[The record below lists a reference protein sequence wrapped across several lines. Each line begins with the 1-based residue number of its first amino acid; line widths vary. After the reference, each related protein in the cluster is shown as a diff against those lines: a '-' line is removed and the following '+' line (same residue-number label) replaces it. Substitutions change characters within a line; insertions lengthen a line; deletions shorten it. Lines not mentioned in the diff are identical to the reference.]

1 MQSITESLNKQQ
13 AQAVTAEPKSALILA
28 GAGSGKT
35 RVLTS
40 RIAYLLQQNMAHP
53 SEILAVTFTN
63 KAAKEMLARLQN
75 MIPINPRAMWVG
87 TFHGLCNRLLR
98 LHHQEAGLPA
108 TFAILDMSDQL
119 GVIKRVMKAN
129 GIDTEEFKPREVQN
143 FINRCKEEGKR
154 ASEVYSKFSKD
165 KAYIQIYAMYEAVLQ
180 REGACDFAELLL
192 RAYELLSRNEMIRH
206 HYQERF
212 RFILVDEFQDTNVL
226 QYEWLKLLAGLGE
239 KNPPNAVFAVGDDD
253 QSIYAFR
260 GANVGNMMSF
270 VQEFRI
276 REPIRLEQ
284 NYRSQGNILDAAN
297 ALISNNSERMGKN
310 LWTDA
315 GKGEKIR
322 ANRSDNDFDEARFVC
337 STIQEYIDKGVSPKD
352 IAILYRSNAQSRLFE
367 TELTRRGIP
376 FMVYGGLRFFDRAE
390 IKNAMAYMRL
400 AENPSDDSAFLRVVN
415 VPARGIGAKSI
426 ENLLDFATTNG
437 ISLFESMQYIRG
449 AAAAKFAAFKE
460 IIDTLRVAKDE
471 MPLPAFVDFTVEKSG
486 LKNMYE
492 MDPNGSERIENL
504 QELTSAAQGF
514 IKEEAIDTENSDG
527 TAVENLSALAGFV
540 SHASLEAGENQAQVG
555 QDAVQLMTVH
565 ASKGLEFDIV
575 FITGLEEDM
584 FPHFRSKNDK
594 KALQEERRLMYVAIT
609 RARKEL
615 YLTLAEERMLQGRTF
630 SSYPS
635 SFLTEIPGET
645 LKWLSRN
652 PFESRYEV
660 EDEDSWG
667 SRSGSSKNYSSP
679 YRNSSYGGSTKPS
692 GHRFASNVPEWAKGI
707 IETKKEKLQTQ
718 KIRAKQN
725 SNSPYKAGI
734 NINHEKFGSGVIL
747 DTQGA
752 GDDMVLIVKFKT
764 GGIKNLLARIAG
776 KKITIL

>member
-426 ENLLDFATTNG
+426 ENLVDFATTNG

-492 MDPNGSERIENL
+492 MDASNGSERIENL

-615 YLTLAEERMLQGRTF
+615 YLTLAEATYAAGTTF

-635 SFLTEIPGET
+635 SFLTEIPGRDTQVAEQKSVRVSLRSRGRGLLGKPLRVEQKLFKSLSQFFLRRIYKT
-645 LKWLSRN
+645 VQLDSLQMFLNGRRELLKR
-652 PFESRYEV
+652 RK
-660 EDEDSWG
+660 
-667 SRSGSSKNYSSP
+667 KNFRLRKYVLNRILILP
-679 YRNSSYGGSTKPS
+679 
-692 GHRFASNVPEWAKGI
+692 I
-707 IETKKEKLQTQ
+707 
-718 KIRAKQN
+718 KQ
-725 SNSPYKAGI
+725 ALI
-734 NINHEKFGSGVIL
+734 FNHEKFGPGVIL

-752 GDDMVLIVKFKT
+752 GDDM
-764 GGIKNLLARIAG
+764 GRS
-776 KKITIL
+776 

>member
-1 MQSITESLNKQQ
+1 ME
-13 AQAVTAEPKSALILA
+13 
-28 GAGSGKT
+28 
-35 RVLTS
+35 
-40 RIAYLLQQNMAHP
+40 RI
-53 SEILAVTFTN
+53 
-63 KAAKEMLARLQN
+63 
-75 MIPINPRAMWVG
+75 
-87 TFHGLCNRLLR
+87 
-98 LHHQEAGLPA
+98 
-108 TFAILDMSDQL
+108 
-119 GVIKRVMKAN
+119 
-129 GIDTEEFKPREVQN
+129 
-143 FINRCKEEGKR
+143 
-154 ASEVYSKFSKD
+154 
-165 KAYIQIYAMYEAVLQ
+165 
-180 REGACDFAELLL
+180 
-192 RAYELLSRNEMIRH
+192 
-206 HYQERF
+206 
-212 RFILVDEFQDTNVL
+212 
-226 QYEWLKLLAGLGE
+226 
-239 KNPPNAVFAVGDDD
+239 
-253 QSIYAFR
+253 
-260 GANVGNMMSF
+260 
-270 VQEFRI
+270 
-276 REPIRLEQ
+276 
-284 NYRSQGNILDAAN
+284 
-297 ALISNNSERMGKN
+297 
-310 LWTDA
+310 
-315 GKGEKIR
+315 
-322 ANRSDNDFDEARFVC
+322 
-337 STIQEYIDKGVSPKD
+337 
-352 IAILYRSNAQSRLFE
+352 
-367 TELTRRGIP
+367 
-376 FMVYGGLRFFDRAE
+376 
-390 IKNAMAYMRL
+390 
-400 AENPSDDSAFLRVVN
+400 
-415 VPARGIGAKSI
+415 
-426 ENLLDFATTNG
+426 TTNG

-449 AAAAKFAAFKE
+449 AAANKFAAFKE

-527 TAVENLSALAGFV
+527 TAVENLPALAGFV

-635 SFLTEIPGET
+635 SFLTEIPAET

-667 SRSGSSKNYSSP
+667 SRSGSSKNYSSS
-679 YRNSSYGGSTKPS
+679 YRNSSFGGSTKPS
-692 GHRFASNVPEWAKGI
+692 GHRFASNVPEWARGI

-725 SNSPYKAGI
+725 SDSPFKAGI
-734 NINHEKFGSGVIL
+734 NINHEKFGPGVIL

-752 GDDMVLIVKFKT
+752 GDDLVLIVKFKT

>member
-98 LHHQEAGLPA
+98 LHHQEAGLPS

-129 GIDTEEFKPREVQN
+129 GIDTEEFKAREVQN

-276 REPIRLEQ
+276 GEPIRLEQ

-337 STIQEYIDKGVSPKD
+337 STIQEYIDKGVSPED

-426 ENLLDFATTNG
+426 ENLVDFATTNG

-449 AAAAKFAAFKE
+449 AAANKFAAFKE

-492 MDPNGSERIENL
+492 LDPNGSERIENL

-652 PFESRYEV
+652 PFESRYEA

-667 SRSGSSKNYSSP
+667 SRSGSNKNYSSS

-707 IETKKEKLQTQ
+707 IETKKEKLQTK

-725 SNSPYKAGI
+725 SDSPYKAGI
-734 NINHEKFGSGVIL
+734 NINHEKFGPGVIL

>member
-1 MQSITESLNKQQ
+1 M
-13 AQAVTAEPKSALILA
+13 
-28 GAGSGKT
+28 
-35 RVLTS
+35 
-40 RIAYLLQQNMAHP
+40 
-53 SEILAVTFTN
+53 
-63 KAAKEMLARLQN
+63 
-75 MIPINPRAMWVG
+75 
-87 TFHGLCNRLLR
+87 
-98 LHHQEAGLPA
+98 
-108 TFAILDMSDQL
+108 
-119 GVIKRVMKAN
+119 
-129 GIDTEEFKPREVQN
+129 
-143 FINRCKEEGKR
+143 
-154 ASEVYSKFSKD
+154 
-165 KAYIQIYAMYEAVLQ
+165 
-180 REGACDFAELLL
+180 
-192 RAYELLSRNEMIRH
+192 
-206 HYQERF
+206 
-212 RFILVDEFQDTNVL
+212 
-226 QYEWLKLLAGLGE
+226 
-239 KNPPNAVFAVGDDD
+239 
-253 QSIYAFR
+253 
-260 GANVGNMMSF
+260 
-270 VQEFRI
+270 
-276 REPIRLEQ
+276 
-284 NYRSQGNILDAAN
+284 
-297 ALISNNSERMGKN
+297 
-310 LWTDA
+310 
-315 GKGEKIR
+315 
-322 ANRSDNDFDEARFVC
+322 
-337 STIQEYIDKGVSPKD
+337 
-352 IAILYRSNAQSRLFE
+352 
-367 TELTRRGIP
+367 
-376 FMVYGGLRFFDRAE
+376 
-390 IKNAMAYMRL
+390 
-400 AENPSDDSAFLRVVN
+400 
-415 VPARGIGAKSI
+415 
-426 ENLLDFATTNG
+426 
-437 ISLFESMQYIRG
+437 
-449 AAAAKFAAFKE
+449 
-460 IIDTLRVAKDE
+460 
-471 MPLPAFVDFTVEKSG
+471 
-486 LKNMYE
+486 
-492 MDPNGSERIENL
+492 
-504 QELTSAAQGF
+504 
-514 IKEEAIDTENSDG
+514 
-527 TAVENLSALAGFV
+527 
-540 SHASLEAGENQAQVG
+540 EAGENQAQVG

-652 PFESRYEV
+652 PFVSRYEV

>member
-98 LHHQEAGLPA
+98 LHHQEAGLPS

-276 REPIRLEQ
+276 GEPIRLEQ

-337 STIQEYIDKGVSPKD
+337 STIQEYIDKGVSPED

-426 ENLLDFATTNG
+426 ENLVDFATTNG

-449 AAAAKFAAFKE
+449 AAANKFAAFKE

-486 LKNMYE
+486 LRNMYE
-492 MDPNGSERIENL
+492 LDPNGSERIENL

-615 YLTLAEERMLQGRTF
+615 YLTLAEERMLQGRSF

-652 PFESRYEV
+652 PFESRYEA

-667 SRSGSSKNYSSP
+667 SRSGSNKNYSSS
-679 YRNSSYGGSTKPS
+679 YRNSSCGGSTKPS

-734 NINHEKFGSGVIL
+734 NINHEKFGPGVIL
-747 DTQGA
+747 DTQGE

>member
-1 MQSITESLNKQQ
+1 
-13 AQAVTAEPKSALILA
+13 
-28 GAGSGKT
+28 
-35 RVLTS
+35 
-40 RIAYLLQQNMAHP
+40 
-53 SEILAVTFTN
+53 
-63 KAAKEMLARLQN
+63 
-75 MIPINPRAMWVG
+75 
-87 TFHGLCNRLLR
+87 
-98 LHHQEAGLPA
+98 
-108 TFAILDMSDQL
+108 
-119 GVIKRVMKAN
+119 
-129 GIDTEEFKPREVQN
+129 
-143 FINRCKEEGKR
+143 
-154 ASEVYSKFSKD
+154 
-165 KAYIQIYAMYEAVLQ
+165 
-180 REGACDFAELLL
+180 
-192 RAYELLSRNEMIRH
+192 
-206 HYQERF
+206 
-212 RFILVDEFQDTNVL
+212 
-226 QYEWLKLLAGLGE
+226 
-239 KNPPNAVFAVGDDD
+239 
-253 QSIYAFR
+253 
-260 GANVGNMMSF
+260 MMSF

-276 REPIRLEQ
+276 GEPIRLEQ

-337 STIQEYIDKGVSPKD
+337 STIQEDIDKGVSPED

-426 ENLLDFATTNG
+426 ENLVDFATTNG

-449 AAAAKFAAFKE
+449 AAANKFAAFKE

-492 MDPNGSERIENL
+492 LDPNGSERIENL

-652 PFESRYEV
+652 PFESRYEA

-667 SRSGSSKNYSSP
+667 SRSGSNKNYSSS

-707 IETKKEKLQTQ
+707 IETKKEKLQTK

-725 SNSPYKAGI
+725 SDSPYKAGI
-734 NINHEKFGSGVIL
+734 NINHEKFGPGVIL